1 MSVSSVIVT
10 TIFFLL
16 GILSL
21 LASLANWDWFFASK
35 NSIIFSRW
43 WGRKGARIF
52 YGILG
57 IFIVGMAIILC
68 LDFFK

>member
-21 LASLANWDWFFASK
+21 LASLANWIGFLQVKTAL
-35 NSIIFSRW
+35 
-43 WGRKGARIF
+43 
-52 YGILG
+52 YLV
-57 IFIVGMAIILC
+57 VGGEGKELECFMGY
-68 LDFFK
+68 

>member
-35 NSIIFSRW
+35 NSII
-43 WGRKGARIF
+43 
-52 YGILG
+52 LV
-57 IFIVGMAIILC
+57 VGGEGKELEYFMGY
-68 LDFFK
+68 